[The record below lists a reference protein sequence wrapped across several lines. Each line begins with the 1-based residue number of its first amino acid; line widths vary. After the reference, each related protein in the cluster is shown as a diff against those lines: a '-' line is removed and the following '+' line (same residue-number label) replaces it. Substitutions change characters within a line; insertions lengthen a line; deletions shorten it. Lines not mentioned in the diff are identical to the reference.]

1 MSVLA
6 LSPERARISDGA
18 TQALAVCGKQLIAD
32 MSGALYWPGEETL
45 IVADLHLEKASA
57 HAAR

>member
-6 LSPERARISDGA
+6 LSPERARLSDGA
-18 TQALAVCGKQLIAD
+18 AQALSICGKQLVAD

-45 IVADLHLEKASA
+45 IVADLHLEKA
-57 HAAR
+57 